1 MLLFKIYIPFSV
13 KYFFN
18 IMTNILI
25 NNIFS
30 LRIVKASVVNY
41 HNIELF
47 LVNIISMQIKA

>member
-18 IMTNILI
+18 IMTN
-25 NNIFS
+25 NIFS
-30 LRIVKASVVNY
+30 LRTLKASVVNY

-47 LVNIISMQIKA
+47 LANIISMQIKV